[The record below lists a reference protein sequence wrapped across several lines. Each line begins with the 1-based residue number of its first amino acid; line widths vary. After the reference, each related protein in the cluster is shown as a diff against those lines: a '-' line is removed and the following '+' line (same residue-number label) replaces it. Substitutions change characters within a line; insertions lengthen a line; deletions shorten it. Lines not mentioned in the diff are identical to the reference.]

1 MLSGLASFPFA
12 RRYLGNRCF
21 FLFLRVLRC
30 FSSPRYLL
38 CTYVFSTGY
47 LRITTGGFPHSD
59 ICGFTDICSSPQ
71 LFAACHVLLRLPVPR
86 HPPYALSCLTSLL
99 VFFANYFVNASL
111 FFACLSSYL
120 PKYPAQFC
128 LLFLT
133 ILCAKQFIALP
144 YLAF

>member
-1 MLSGLASFPFA
+1 MFQFP
-12 RRYLGNRCF
+12 
-21 FLFLRVLRC
+21 
-30 FSSPRYLL
+30 SSPSVKLFVSLNGDSPLL
-38 CTYVFSTGY
+38 AA
-47 LRITTGGFPHSD
+47 GFPHSD
-59 ICGFTDICSSPQ
+59 IRGSSAICAYPR